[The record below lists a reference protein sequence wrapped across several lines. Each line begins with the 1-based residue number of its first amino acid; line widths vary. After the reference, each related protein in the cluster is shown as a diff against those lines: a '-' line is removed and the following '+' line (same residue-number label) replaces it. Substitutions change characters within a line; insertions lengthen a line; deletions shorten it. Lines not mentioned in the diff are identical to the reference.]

1 VCQRTQQIGQE
12 RRQAQPDEHDRDR
25 QVLRA
30 MSRRA
35 WRGRQARPDHADHD
49 RPHRQVLVP
58 PGVLVQH
65 PLAEEHQHEQARGE
79 CRLDDYER
87 CQQQRD
93 QLQRPAED
101 RQAGAQQPAP
111 ASRQAPREREAQ
123 VLAAGRLLG
132 VHRLQGDP

>member
-1 VCQRTQQIGQE
+1 MRQRAQQIGQQ

-30 MSRRA
+30 VSRHA
-35 WRGRQARPDHADHD
+35 WGGRQARPDHADHD
-49 RPHRQVLVP
+49 RPHREVLVS

-79 CRLDDYER
+79 RRLNDHER

-101 RQAGAQQPAP
+101 RQSGAQQPAP
-111 ASRQAPREREAQ
+111 TSRQAPRERETQ
-123 VLAAGRLLG
+123 VLYAGRLLG